1 MLLEFEPSHAQ
12 AVNYIPYTVMPKLV
26 AGALISRWILSW
38 LPGFACSTTS
48 MVNCTAHQDAQ
59 QDKMFLQPSKRSH
72 FEYSVP
78 SFAFHNDF
86 YIGWKLIP

>member
-1 MLLEFEPSHAQ
+1 
-12 AVNYIPYTVMPKLV
+12 
-26 AGALISRWILSW
+26 
-38 LPGFACSTTS
+38 
-48 MVNCTAHQDAQ
+48 
-59 QDKMFLQPSKRSH
+59 MFLQPSKRSH